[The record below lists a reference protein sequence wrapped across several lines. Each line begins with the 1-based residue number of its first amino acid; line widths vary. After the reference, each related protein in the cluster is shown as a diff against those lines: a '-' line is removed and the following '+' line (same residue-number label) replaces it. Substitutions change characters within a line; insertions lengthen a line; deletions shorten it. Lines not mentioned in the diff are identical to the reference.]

1 MNGKDGEQS
10 IEIKSHTACGIE
22 PGLSAVRAGSPN
34 H

>member
-1 MNGKDGEQS
+1 MNGKDEQS